1 MAGRQSGDQPVGGN
15 PNRGIGTEEANQV
28 VRNNQGGDDLHLAI
42 ILSKAQALLH
52 QPVLRDHDLAGGVSV
67 SSTSDSNIV
76 PMSMMTL
83 EKCGNAETKER
94 RTVFLGGPSGG
105 GLICVEVP
113 RTLTSTCHH
122 ETSGLDP
129 FICIYTFP

>member
-1 MAGRQSGDQPVGGN
+1 MAEGPSDEQPVGEN
-15 PNRGIGTEEANQV
+15 LNRGIGTEEANQV
-28 VRNNQGGDDLHLAI
+28 VRHKQGGDDLHLAI

-52 QPVLRDHDLAGGVSV
+52 QPVLRDHDPAGGVSV

-76 PMSMMTL
+76 LMSMIPL

-94 RTVFLGGPSGG
+94 RTVFLGGHSGG

-113 RTLTSTCHH
+113 RTLTST
-122 ETSGLDP
+122 
-129 FICIYTFP
+129 